1 MVEWTGTDE
10 RKCHAMGL
18 RKKKSLTGRA
28 SDYVESA
35 KPQIESAVATAKDRA
50 TPLLSQ
56 ARDKAAPVISD
67 ARDKAAPVIS
77 DARDKAA
84 PLFADARE
92 KVAPLVADAR
102 TKAGPVIAEGA
113 AVAADKAALGAALAA
128 EKAAIGRDLANAKAV
143 ELRKEGR
150 KGGKLKKLLLFGG
163 LAAAAG
169 VAYKKFSGQSASD
182 NWQSSYTPSP
192 APSGAPSSSTEP
204 STSTPP
210 VATEPGDD
218 PAGSSP
224 DEALADS
231 AGEPHPVS
239 TPDNP
244 AEVVDLDETKGSKP
258 SHKA

>member
-1 MVEWTGTDE
+1 
-10 RKCHAMGL
+10 
-18 RKKKSLTGRA
+18 
-28 SDYVESA
+28 
-35 KPQIESAVATAKDRA
+35 
-50 TPLLSQ
+50 
-56 ARDKAAPVISD
+56 
-67 ARDKAAPVIS
+67 
-77 DARDKAA
+77 
-84 PLFADARE
+84 LFADARD
-92 KVAPLVADAR
+92 KVAPFVADAR

-128 EKAAIGRDLANAKAV
+128 EKAALGRDLATAKAA
-143 ELRKEGR
+143 ELRKEGK

-169 VAYKKFSGQSASD
+169 IAYKKLSGQSTSD

-204 STSTPP
+204 TTSTPP

-218 PAGSSP
+218 TAGSSP

-239 TPDNP
+239 TPDDP